1 MSENPETLTIK
12 RILVAL
18 DASSDSL
25 AALDAAVN
33 LAARFDAELNGI
45 YVEDENLLRL
55 ADLPFVQEVGHF
67 SATCRHIKRVDL
79 ERQIRGQSRR
89 ARRVFTSATQRT
101 HLTWSFRTVR
111 GRVLPE
117 VLAASAEADLLVLGK
132 QGWSLYRHGRVGSTV
147 RGILPERFGLALI
160 VKEGTHLAAP
170 MAVIYDGS
178 DVADRALIAAEMVR
192 SRLNNNQSLIVLVLP
207 TDQQDALALQ
217 AQARSSL
224 AAEGVA
230 ARYRTVTGT
239 NNIRRLAD
247 ILLTEGCGTVVL
259 PARSSVLQNSTLT
272 SLLDYLELP
281 ILLVT

>member
-1 MSENPETLTIK
+1 MSENRETLTIK

-25 AALDAAVN
+25 AAVEAAVN
-33 LAARFDAELNGI
+33 LAARFNAELTGI

-67 SATCRHIKRVDL
+67 SATCRRINHVDL

-101 HLTWSFRTVR
+101 HLIGSFRTVR

-170 MAVIYDGS
+170 LAVIYDGS
-178 DVADRALIAAEMVR
+178 EVADRALIAAEMVR

-207 TDQQDALALQ
+207 TAQQDALALQ

-230 ARYRTVTGT
+230 ARYRTATGT
-239 NNIRRLAD
+239 NIRRLAD
-247 ILLTEGCGTVVL
+247 ILLTEGCGTVVS
-259 PARSSVLQNSTLT
+259 PARSSVLQNSTLA

>member
-1 MSENPETLTIK
+1 MTPGKETQTK
-12 RILVAL
+12 SRRRARERKSR
-18 DASSDSL
+18 DADHQ
-25 AALDAAVN
+25 AHPRCPG
-33 LAARFDAELNGI
+33 RFIAIVWPHWKLLSTWRRRFNAELTGI

-89 ARRVFTSATQRT
+89 ARRVFTLATQRT

-147 RGILPERFGLALI
+147 RGLLPERFGLALI
-160 VKEGTHLAAP
+160 VKEGTRLAAP

-207 TDQQDALALQ
+207 TD
-217 AQARSSL
+217 
-224 AAEGVA
+224 AAGCFGPA
-230 ARYRTVTGT
+230 GTGK
-239 NNIRRLAD
+239 I
-247 ILLTEGCGTVVL
+247 EPG
-259 PARSSVLQNSTLT
+259 S
-272 SLLDYLELP
+272 
-281 ILLVT
+281 